1 MGLEIILEQNKVEHS
16 YTSRSEAKQDGWTS
30 QAPSNPSAKYDDDT
44 FMWSYISIGSDYM
57 WKKNPDPADAE
68 VKDDEVKDDEVKDD
82 EVKVNKEVQISQR
95 MAEMFDVFR
104 VFDREGTNLIK
115 KLKEEDREII
125 KSRAIGRIRD
135 ELGGNLEKVEV
146 DMSTV
151 DDTFVQ
157 YLIHYMVVDKNMD
170 PFVIDYI
177 PTAVYKLSY
186 ELVEAR
192 GLEKVLLEQGF
203 TTNSEKVYIQ
213 YTDGDNFK
221 LIGGPGAKN
230 QAAYEYNRKTGQPVS
245 GPEEPAKPADA
256 QEPSQ
261 EKVADEKPAEEE
273 MGIQNKKLLDD
284 IYKKAG
290 NEGIDA
296 AKDLIQKHFT
306 DRQKRII
313 KSMNGEG
320 YTLLRPINPDMYEVA
335 DVKAKYGDDFE
346 SFTEFKMY
354 RPKTSGVSVEERAS
368 SLSELSKIQ
377 NITKPQCKEL
387 IEQYYEIGKT
397 GDVDISDEERKN
409 AARQIYRCRR
419 QHKFGGM
426 FDFAKIN
433 DKLDEMGSTR
443 WAQDNESGRFMINW
457 NNKTVGTGDDVIELK

>member
-1 MGLEIILEQNKVEHS
+1 MGLEIILEQKKIDNS
-16 YTSRSEAKQDGWTS
+16 YSSIGDAKKDGWTTKK
-30 QAPSNPSAKYDDDT
+30 PSNADAKYDDGSD
-44 FMWSYISIGSDYM
+44 MWSYIHFESDNLFMY
-57 WKKNPDPADAE
+57 KQNPDPADAADPA
-68 VKDDEVKDDEVKDD
+68 VDDEDPAVDD
-82 EVKVNKEVQISQR
+82 EVKVDKKVEISQR

-115 KLKEEDREII
+115 KLKEQDREII
-125 KSRAIGRIRD
+125 KSRATKRITD
-135 ELGGNLEKVEV
+135 ELGDNID
-146 DMSTV
+146 DMTMV

-157 YLIHYMVVDKNMD
+157 YLIKYMVVDKNMD

-177 PTAVYKLSY
+177 PTSVYKLSY
-186 ELVEAR
+186 ELVESI
-192 GLEKVLLEQGF
+192 GLAKVLSEQGF

-221 LIGGPGAKN
+221 LIGGAGAKN

-320 YTLLRPINPDMYEVA
+320 YALLRPINPDMYEVA

>member
-1 MGLEIILEQNKVEHS
+1 MSLLQILIEQQKPTTVIQARDQGWK
-16 YTSRSEAKQDGWTS
+16 RSKD
-30 QAPSNPSAKYDDDT
+30 SAKVNGGCGDSDLDQVVINGNSYFKCKPNTTPEEPVDD
-44 FMWSYISIGSDYM
+44 
-57 WKKNPDPADAE
+57 E
-68 VKDDEVKDDEVKDD
+68 VTVDDEVKDDEVKDA
-82 EVKVNKEVQISQR
+82 EVKVDKKVEISQR

-115 KLKEEDREII
+115 KLKEQDREII
-125 KSRAIGRIRD
+125 KSRATKRITD
-135 ELGGNLEKVEV
+135 ELGDDID
-146 DMSTV
+146 DMTIV

-157 YLIHYMVVDKNMD
+157 YLINYMVIDKNMD

-177 PTAVYKLSY
+177 PTSVYKLSY
-186 ELVEAR
+186 ELVEAI
-192 GLEKVLLEQGF
+192 GLAKVLSEQGF

-245 GPEEPAKPADA
+245 GPEEPAKSP
-256 QEPSQ
+256 EPQKSEEP
-261 EKVADEKPAEEE
+261 EKRPEE
-273 MGIQNKKLLDD
+273 GIQNKQLMND
-284 IYKKAG
+284 IYKKANG
-290 NEGIDA
+290 TIKAEPDEV
-296 AKDLIQKHFT
+296 KKLIEDYFSP
-306 DRQKRII
+306 RQIGII

-320 YTLLRPINPDMYEVA
+320 YALLRPINPDMYEVA

>member
-1 MGLEIILEQNKVEHS
+1 
-16 YTSRSEAKQDGWTS
+16 
-30 QAPSNPSAKYDDDT
+30 
-44 FMWSYISIGSDYM
+44 
-57 WKKNPDPADAE
+57 
-68 VKDDEVKDDEVKDD
+68 
-82 EVKVNKEVQISQR
+82 
-95 MAEMFDVFR
+95 
-104 VFDREGTNLIK
+104 
-115 KLKEEDREII
+115 
-125 KSRAIGRIRD
+125 
-135 ELGGNLEKVEV
+135 
-146 DMSTV
+146 
-151 DDTFVQ
+151 
-157 YLIHYMVVDKNMD
+157 
-170 PFVIDYI
+170 
-177 PTAVYKLSY
+177 
-186 ELVEAR
+186 
-192 GLEKVLLEQGF
+192 
-203 TTNSEKVYIQ
+203 
-213 YTDGDNFK
+213 
-221 LIGGPGAKN
+221 
-230 QAAYEYNRKTGQPVS
+230 
-245 GPEEPAKPADA
+245 
-256 QEPSQ
+256 
-261 EKVADEKPAEEE
+261 

-320 YTLLRPINPDMYEVA
+320 YALLRPINPDMYEVA

-457 NNKTVGTGDDVIELK
+457 NNKTVGTGDEVIELK

>member
-1 MGLEIILEQNKVEHS
+1 MMKRGLSILLEQPRPKPGATPVRGATPTPTETP
-16 YTSRSEAKQDGWTS
+16 TS
-30 QAPSNPSAKYDDDT
+30 DDT
-44 FMWSYISIGSDYM
+44 AVTPTVTPTVTVT
-57 WKKNPDPADAE
+57 KETEP
-68 VKDDEVKDDEVKDD
+68 
-82 EVKVNKEVQISQR
+82 NKEVEISQR

-104 VFDREGTNLIK
+104 VFDREGTNLTK
-115 KLKEEDREII
+115 KLKEQDREII
-125 KSRAIGRIRD
+125 KSRATKRITD
-135 ELGGNLEKVEV
+135 ELGDKSGD
-146 DMSTV
+146 DMTIV

-157 YLIHYMVVDKNMD
+157 YLINYMVVDKNMD

-245 GPEEPAKPADA
+245 GPEEPAKSP
-256 QEPSQ
+256 EPQQSEEP
-261 EKVADEKPAEEE
+261 EKRPEDE
-273 MGIQNKKLLDD
+273 MGIRNKQHIKLLND
-284 IYKKAG
+284 IYMQASDY
-290 NEGIDA
+290 GIEKV
-296 AKDLIQKHFT
+296 KDLIQKHF
-306 DRQKRII
+306 DGRQKEAI
-313 KSMNGEG
+313 KSMNNEG
-320 YTLLRPINPDMYEVA
+320 YVLLRPFNLDMYEVA
-335 DVKAKYGDDFE
+335 DVKAKYEDEFKDFD
-346 SFTEFKMY
+346 EFKMY

-377 NITKPQCKEL
+377 NITKRQCKEL

>member
-1 MGLEIILEQNKVEHS
+1 MRKGLSILLEQNERPQGGARR
-16 YTSRSEAKQDGWTS
+16 TPNTE
-30 QAPSNPSAKYDDDT
+30 
-44 FMWSYISIGSDYM
+44 
-57 WKKNPDPADAE
+57 DPANTEDSTNTEDSANTE
-68 VKDDEVKDDEVKDD
+68 DTKEEKPEDKKEES
-82 EVKVNKEVQISQR
+82 VKVDEVQISQR

-104 VFDREGTNLIK
+104 VFDREGTNLVK
-115 KLKEEDREII
+115 KLNEQDREII
-125 KSRAIGRIRD
+125 KSRATKRITD
-135 ELGGNLEKVEV
+135 ELGDDEV
-146 DMSTV
+146 DKTTV

-177 PTAVYKLSY
+177 PTSVYKLSY
-186 ELVEAR
+186 ELVESI
-192 GLEKVLLEQGF
+192 GLAKVLSEQIY

-320 YTLLRPINPDMYEVA
+320 YALLRPINPDMYEVA

-377 NITKPQCKEL
+377 NITKRQCKEL

-419 QHKFGGM
+419 QHKFGGI

>member
-57 WKKNPDPADAE
+57 WKKNPDPADA
-68 VKDDEVKDDEVKDD
+68 EVKDDEVKDD

-245 GPEEPAKPADA
+245 GPEEPAKSP
-256 QEPSQ
+256 EPQQSEEP
-261 EKVADEKPAEEE
+261 EKRPEDE
-273 MGIQNKKLLDD
+273 MGIRNKQHIKLLND
-284 IYKKAG
+284 IYMQASDY
-290 NEGIDA
+290 GIEKV
-296 AKDLIQKHFT
+296 KDLIQKHF
-306 DRQKRII
+306 DGRQKEAI
-313 KSMNGEG
+313 KSMNNEG
-320 YTLLRPINPDMYEVA
+320 YVLLRPFNLDMYEVA
-335 DVKAKYGDDFE
+335 DVKAKYEDEFKDFD
-346 SFTEFKMY
+346 EFKMY

-377 NITKPQCKEL
+377 NITKRQCKEL

>member
-1 MGLEIILEQNKVEHS
+1 MKGLEILLEQEYNYQSAAEAKKDGWSARRPSDYSSDLYDMIKVEGFTM
-16 YTSRSEAKQDGWTS
+16 YRPKENVQ
-30 QAPSNPSAKYDDDT
+30 PE
-44 FMWSYISIGSDYM
+44 
-57 WKKNPDPADAE
+57 DPAVDAE
-68 VKDDEVKDDEVKDD
+68 VPVDDEAADDNEVDTVD
-82 EVKVNKEVQISQR
+82 NSKEVQISQR

-104 VFDREGTNLIK
+104 VFDREGTDYMK

-125 KSRAIGRIRD
+125 KGRALGRIKR
-135 ELGGNLEKVEV
+135 ELGGDLENL

-151 DDTFVQ
+151 DDTFMN
-157 YLIHYMVVDKNMD
+157 YLINYMVVDKNMD
-170 PFVIDYI
+170 PFYI
-177 PTAVYKLSY
+177 EYTPDAVYKLSY

-203 TTNSEKVYIQ
+203 TTNTERVYIQ

-221 LIGGPGAKN
+221 LIGGAGAKN

-245 GPEEPAKPADA
+245 GPEEPAKPADV

-320 YTLLRPINPDMYEVA
+320 YALLRPINPDMYEVV

>member
-1 MGLEIILEQNKVEHS
+1 MKRGLSILLEQPRPKPGATPVRGATPTPTETP
-16 YTSRSEAKQDGWTS
+16 TS
-30 QAPSNPSAKYDDDT
+30 DDT
-44 FMWSYISIGSDYM
+44 VETPTVTPTVTVT
-57 WKKNPDPADAE
+57 KETEP
-68 VKDDEVKDDEVKDD
+68 
-82 EVKVNKEVQISQR
+82 NKEVQISQR

-135 ELGGNLEKVEV
+135 ELGDELGN
-146 DMSTV
+146 DMTIV

-177 PTAVYKLSY
+177 PTSVYKLSY

-221 LIGGPGAKN
+221 LIGGAGAKN

-245 GPEEPAKPADA
+245 GPEEPAKPADV

-320 YTLLRPINPDMYEVA
+320 YALLRPINPDMYEVA